1 MNMYDLTQ
9 TNLHLPDSYGGNLG
23 KQRLL
28 RLRIFRILTGLLAL
42 FVLAL
47 IFTTAGW
54 DDDPGPRIR
63 SCVLLYLCVLASM
76 GLLLFAKTRTEIRRL
91 HRESFQDCHDYNYVL
106 YRTTYKNNRA
116 MQMTLLLSMAKYQ
129 LLMHCPDQAS
139 QALRQLSPEKLNK
152 LQLKSYY
159 LYRAAAEFL
168 LQDSIWRDDLDACH
182 LVPVEKAAMNAQELE
197 EAFVEEN
204 SDVWEGSPLWNVLR
218 NWDQAPQPKAPVLII
233 FTGILL
239 LYTGV
244 FGTVPNLLPDGV
256 TYRPLFETASV
267 SLLFL
272 LWCALSIYWVYRLFG
287 AMRHKTGLPAISKVL
302 LGIVLICLEGMFLL
316 YGTGCMLLVFLHAP
330 TEESVTADGL
340 IYMREDTFMDG
351 SIYYYQQAMGP
362 LLCRRLT
369 EEEREKYHIDTYE
382 NKITDDRSFDADGN
396 GSPNAS
402 ETGIHAPD
410 NDGTSEFGTNSSS
423 SSASADSESDTA
435 LLSEFQAVYQL
446 LADEGQ
452 LSADGIGTLSI
463 SYSAK
468 GTPYVIF
475 RETQSGTDTVQYRLV
490 YDRVSENGACDLFVY
505 YQDTMPSDG
514 ETQTSILEFY
524 AVNPQTLDVIP
535 GEKHAWADVPSQ
547 AYRDATGE

>member
-152 LQLKSYY
+152 SQLKSYY

-218 NWDQAPQPKAPVLII
+218 NWDQAPQPQ
-233 FTGILL
+233 
-239 LYTGV
+239 
-244 FGTVPNLLPDGV
+244 GTCADHF
-256 TYRPLFETASV
+256 YRYFAAV
-267 SLLFL
+267 
-272 LWCALSIYWVYRLFG
+272 
-287 AMRHKTGLPAISKVL
+287 H
-302 LGIVLICLEGMFLL
+302 
-316 YGTGCMLLVFLHAP
+316 
-330 TEESVTADGL
+330 
-340 IYMREDTFMDG
+340 
-351 SIYYYQQAMGP
+351 
-362 LLCRRLT
+362 RRLRYCT
-369 EEEREKYHIDTYE
+369 E
-382 NKITDDRSFDADGN
+382 
-396 GSPNAS
+396 
-402 ETGIHAPD
+402 
-410 NDGTSEFGTNSSS
+410 
-423 SSASADSESDTA
+423 SAA
-435 LLSEFQAVYQL
+435 
-446 LADEGQ
+446 
-452 LSADGIGTLSI
+452 
-463 SYSAK
+463 
-468 GTPYVIF
+468 
-475 RETQSGTDTVQYRLV
+475 
-490 YDRVSENGACDLFVY
+490 
-505 YQDTMPSDG
+505 
-514 ETQTSILEFY
+514 
-524 AVNPQTLDVIP
+524 
-535 GEKHAWADVPSQ
+535 
-547 AYRDATGE
+547 

>member
-9 TNLHLPDSYGGNLG
+9 TSLHLPASYGGSLG

-28 RLRIFRILTGLLAL
+28 RLRIFRILSGLLAL

-47 IFTTAGW
+47 IFTSAGW
-54 DDDPGPRIR
+54 ADDPTDCIR
-63 SCVLLYLCVLASM
+63 SCVLLYLCIQISMVLF
-76 GLLLFAKTRTEIRRL
+76 LFAGTRAEIRRL

-106 YRTTYKNNRA
+106 YRTIYKNNQTL
-116 MQMTLLLSMAKYQ
+116 QMTLLLSMAKYQ
-129 LLMHCPDQAS
+129 LLLQCPDRAN

-152 LQLKSYY
+152 MQLKSYY

-168 LQDSIWRDDLDACH
+168 LQDTAWRDDLDACH
-182 LVPVEKAAMNAQELE
+182 LVPVEKATRSTQELE
-197 EAFVEEN
+197 TAFAGQEN
-204 SDVWEGSPLWNVLR
+204 AREDSPLWDILR
-218 NWDQAPQPKAPVLII
+218 SWDQAPQPKAPVLLI

-239 LYTGV
+239 IYTGC
-244 FGTVPNLLPDGV
+244 FGTAPALLPDGV

-272 LWCALSIYWVYRLFG
+272 FWCALSVYWVYRLFG
-287 AMRHKTGLPAISKVL
+287 LMHRKTTLPAISKIL

-316 YGTGCMLLVFLHAP
+316 YGAGYTLLVFLHAP
-330 TEESVTADGL
+330 TEKNVTADGL
-340 IYMREDTFMDG
+340 ILMQEDTFMDG
-351 SIYYYQQAMGP
+351 PLYYYRQAAGP

-369 EEEREKYHIDTYE
+369 PEEREKYHIDEDGTMVSDSPTG
-382 NKITDDRSFDADGN
+382 TDNNVSDSPTGTDNNTADTT
-396 GSPNAS
+396 GSGS
-402 ETGIHAPD
+402 SSD
-410 NDGTSEFGTNSSS
+410 NDS
-423 SSASADSESDTA
+423 A
-435 LLSEFQAVYQL
+435 LLAEFQAVYRL
-446 LADEGQ
+446 LAADGQ
-452 LSADGIGTLSI
+452 LSADGIGTLSV

-505 YQDTMPSDG
+505 YQDTTPSDG

>member
-152 LQLKSYY
+152 SQLKSYY

-316 YGTGCMLLVFLHAP
+316 YGAGHTLLVFLHAP
-330 TEESVTADGL
+330 TEKNVTADGL
-340 IYMREDTFMDG
+340 ILMQEDTFLDG
-351 SIYYYQQAMGP
+351 PLYYYRQAAGP

-369 EEEREKYHIDTYE
+369 PEEREKYHIDE
-382 NKITDDRSFDADGN
+382 NGTRVSDNLTGTEDNTTNNTADT
-396 GSPNAS
+396 
-402 ETGIHAPD
+402 TG
-410 NDGTSEFGTNSSS
+410 
-423 SSASADSESDTA
+423 SESDSNSDNDSA
-435 LLSEFQAVYQL
+435 LLAEFQAVYRL
-446 LADEGQ
+446 LADDGQ

-475 RETQSGTDTVQYRLV
+475 REIQSGTDTVQYRLV

-505 YQDTMPSDG
+505 YQDTTPSDG